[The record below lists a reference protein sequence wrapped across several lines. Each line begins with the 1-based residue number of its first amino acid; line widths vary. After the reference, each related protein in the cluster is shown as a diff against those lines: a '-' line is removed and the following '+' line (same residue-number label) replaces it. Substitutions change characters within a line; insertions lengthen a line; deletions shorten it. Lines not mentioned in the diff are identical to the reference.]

1 MTCRAIKCRRISAE
15 LRKHLIL
22 WANHAAGKLLTNG
35 MNFVSL
41 KISAAVGLV
50 PHAIALCCLFPHT
63 FLPQSRNP
71 ALPQKITLRVYYE
84 IYFQVTT

>member
-50 PHAIALCCLFPHT
+50 PHAIAL
-63 FLPQSRNP
+63 
-71 ALPQKITLRVYYE
+71 
-84 IYFQVTT
+84 